1 MRTTTRTTKS
11 PGKPS
16 AKPRNGA
23 KRSSAA
29 KGNPKVQEFGEG
41 NYQATRDYDRA
52 ATAFARSGA
61 VKPAAEAAAPRTR
74 QEAVEMA
81 QAEAEGRARSKGEDP
96 TLHLKDFFLDVS
108 KP

>member
-11 PGKPS
+11 RGKPS
-16 AKPRNGA
+16 AKPRKG
-23 KRSSAA
+23 A

-52 ATAFARSGA
+52 ATAFARSGE
-61 VKPAAEAAAPRTR
+61 VEPAAKAAAPRTR

-81 QAEAEGRARSKGEDP
+81 RAEAEGRARSKGEDP
-96 TLHLKDFFLDVS
+96 ALHLKDFFMDVS
-108 KP
+108 EP